1 MISSKKFFA
10 EYKNSEKL
18 NIMRIKS
25 GRADNMIRLA
35 TELPKAAGNSD
46 IYMSMNPLTR
56 VNHSVRRDQEHI
68 ARLKWLYVDLDYY
81 NTVYKAYTKDQIMG
95 LLELDYYDRI
105 IPRPTYV
112 VDSGRGLYLLWRID
126 ENVKAHSRWIKM
138 QMYLYNQ
145 LLDFGADR
153 KIVTDSARVLRIP
166 GSTNS
171 KSGSCVT
178 ILEATDLKYSLT
190 SLIRDYITGD
200 QPSDKMISYAEHIS
214 KTLQI
219 PLPDMQNRDA
229 VKLYISTNK
238 DAAYMFH
245 QHKVGQQK
253 IKYKK
258 ITYLRTEYSL
268 ARAKLNDLEQLIR
281 IRDYDHGYREHI
293 LFLYRYWKLCISDD
307 YAGSLQHVIA
317 LNNTLHNP
325 LPEKEVVQA
334 TKSAEKYYAAGKIF
348 RCSNSYVIQTL
359 NITPAEMQYLQVFIS
374 PEERKNRKK
383 ARNQRAYLAYLK
395 NAGKKTKKDQIRD
408 RRIAIE
414 KMIRKG
420 YSVVK
425 ICETLHISR
434 ATLYS
439 DLKIIQAI
447 AGEKEEKKAKL
458 QKLFEAYKSVEKKK
472 SLIFSAPLLY
482 MSFRTSSVVLCGYAR
497 VILYRYLR
505 YLWVS
510 FCSFSRRFGSL
521 RFDRP
526 PIGWYNDYITYFNNV
541 RMVL

>member
-126 ENVKAHSRWIKM
+126 ENVKAYSRWIKM

-253 IKYKK
+253 IKNKK
-258 ITYLRTEYSL
+258 ISYLRTEYSL
-268 ARAKLNDLEQLIR
+268 ARARLNDLEQLIR
-281 IRDYDHGYREHI
+281 IRDYDRGYREHI
-293 LFLYRYWKLCISDD
+293 LFLCRYWQLCISDD
-307 YAGSLQHVIA
+307 YAGSLRHVIA

-325 LPEKEVVQA
+325 LSEKEVVQA

-383 ARNQRAYLAYLK
+383 VRNQRAYLAYLK
-395 NAGKKTKKDQIRD
+395 NTGKKTKKDQIRD

-510 FCSFSRRFGSL
+510 FCSFSRHFGSL

-526 PIGWYNDYITYFNNV
+526 PNGWYNDYITYFNNV

>member
-126 ENVKAHSRWIKM
+126 ENVKAYSRWIKM

-245 QHKVGQQK
+245 QHKVSQKK
-253 IKYKK
+253 IKNNKK
-258 ITYLRTEYSL
+258 
-268 ARAKLNDLEQLIR
+268 
-281 IRDYDHGYREHI
+281 
-293 LFLYRYWKLCISDD
+293 
-307 YAGSLQHVIA
+307 
-317 LNNTLHNP
+317 
-325 LPEKEVVQA
+325 
-334 TKSAEKYYAAGKIF
+334 
-348 RCSNSYVIQTL
+348 
-359 NITPAEMQYLQVFIS
+359 
-374 PEERKNRKK
+374 
-383 ARNQRAYLAYLK
+383 
-395 NAGKKTKKDQIRD
+395 
-408 RRIAIE
+408 
-414 KMIRKG
+414 
-420 YSVVK
+420 
-425 ICETLHISR
+425 
-434 ATLYS
+434 
-439 DLKIIQAI
+439 
-447 AGEKEEKKAKL
+447 
-458 QKLFEAYKSVEKKK
+458 
-472 SLIFSAPLLY
+472 
-482 MSFRTSSVVLCGYAR
+482 
-497 VILYRYLR
+497 
-505 YLWVS
+505 
-510 FCSFSRRFGSL
+510 
-521 RFDRP
+521 
-526 PIGWYNDYITYFNNV
+526 
-541 RMVL
+541 

>member
-126 ENVKAHSRWIKM
+126 ENVKAYSRWIKM

-253 IKYKK
+253 IKNKK
-258 ITYLRTEYSL
+258 ISYLRTEYSL
-268 ARAKLNDLEQLIR
+268 ARARLNDLEQLIR
-281 IRDYDHGYREHI
+281 IRDYDRGYREHI
-293 LFLYRYWKLCISDD
+293 LFLCRYWQLCISDD
-307 YAGSLQHVIA
+307 YAGSLQHVIV

-325 LPEKEVVQA
+325 LSEKEVVQA

-383 ARNQRAYLAYLK
+383 VRNQRAYLAYLK
-395 NAGKKTKKDQIRD
+395 NTGKKTKKDQIRD

-510 FCSFSRRFGSL
+510 FCSFSRHFGSL

-526 PIGWYNDYITYFNNV
+526 PNGWYNDYITYFNNV

>member
-126 ENVKAHSRWIKM
+126 ENVKAYSRWIKM

-238 DAAYMFH
+238 DAAYMIH
-245 QHKVGQQK
+245 QHKVGQHK

-258 ITYLRTEYSL
+258 IKYLRTEYSL
-268 ARAKLNDLEQLIR
+268 ARARLNDLEQLIR
-281 IRDYDHGYREHI
+281 IRDYDRGYREHI
-293 LFLYRYWKLCISDD
+293 LFLCRYWQLCISDD
-307 YAGSLQHVIA
+307 YAGSLQDVIA

-325 LPEKEVVQA
+325 LSEKEVVQA

-383 ARNQRAYLAYLK
+383 VRNQRAYLAYLK
-395 NAGKKTKKDQIRD
+395 NTGKKTKKDQIRD

-510 FCSFSRRFGSL
+510 FCSFSRHFGSL

-526 PIGWYNDYITYFNNV
+526 PNGWYNDYITYFNNV

>member
-126 ENVKAHSRWIKM
+126 ENVKAYSRWIKM

-253 IKYKK
+253 IKNKK
-258 ITYLRTEYSL
+258 ISYLRTEYSL
-268 ARAKLNDLEQLIR
+268 ARARLNDLEQLIR
-281 IRDYDHGYREHI
+281 IRDYDRGYREHI
-293 LFLYRYWKLCISDD
+293 LFLCRYWQLCISDD

-325 LPEKEVVQA
+325 LSEKEVVQA

-383 ARNQRAYLAYLK
+383 VRNQRAYLAYLK
-395 NAGKKTKKDQIRD
+395 NTGKKTKKDQIRD

-482 MSFRTSSVVLCGYAR
+482 MSFRTSSVVLCGYGICPGDSLSIFALF
-497 VILYRYLR
+497 VGILLQFQSA
-505 YLWVS
+505 LWLV
-510 FCSFSRRFGSL
+510 
-521 RFDRP
+521 
-526 PIGWYNDYITYFNNV
+526 TV
-541 RMVL
+541 

>member
-126 ENVKAHSRWIKM
+126 ENVKAYSRWIKM

-253 IKYKK
+253 IKNKK
-258 ITYLRTEYSL
+258 ISYLRTEYSL
-268 ARAKLNDLEQLIR
+268 ARARLNDLEQLIR
-281 IRDYDHGYREHI
+281 IRDYDRGYREHI
-293 LFLYRYWKLCISDD
+293 LFLCRYWQLCISDV

-325 LPEKEVVQA
+325 LSEKEVVQA

-383 ARNQRAYLAYLK
+383 VRNQRAYLAYLK
-395 NAGKKTKKDQIRD
+395 NTGKKTKKDQIRD

-510 FCSFSRRFGSL
+510 FCSFSRHFGSL

-526 PIGWYNDYITYFNNV
+526 PNGWYNDYITYFNNV